1 MLSVKQRASFK
12 IKDAKCRLH
21 LRNKGKME
29 EASRILGQGLDWGP
43 HPTGLSGHHTLP
55 TSPLLCLARSPKT
68 RWRPELWTEQGKRLL
83 QAQGP
88 RKSWDIPPPNNWY
101 PTLKAN

>member
-29 EASRILGQGLDWGP
+29 EASRILGQGLDWGS
-43 HPTGLSGHHTLP
+43 HPNGLSGHHILP
-55 TSPLLCLARSPKT
+55 TPQLLCLARSK
-68 RWRPELWTEQGKRLL
+68 
-83 QAQGP
+83 
-88 RKSWDIPPPNNWY
+88 
-101 PTLKAN
+101 PTGVLNSGQSREEAL

>member
-29 EASRILGQGLDWGP
+29 EASRILGPGLDWGP
-43 HPTGLSGHHTLP
+43 YSNGLSGHHTPP
-55 TSPLLCLARSPKT
+55 TPQLLCLVRSPKT
-68 RWRPELWTEQGKRLL
+68 QWHRELWTEQGK
-83 QAQGP
+83 
-88 RKSWDIPPPNNWY
+88 KDW
-101 PTLKAN
+101 